1 MELDD
6 TNLPEE
12 NEGIA
17 WLKHHKVQIGIGAFV
32 ALGSIVGIAIAA
44 KTDHATK
51 IKTNGNTAGKSAAAI
66 IEAAAKTPLPE
77 VNLTGVEKTATGLG
91 HDLLLSNQEVNKRL
105 VSSGMMTKEPWGYKL
120 TEVDKLF
127 GKETVKVTR
136 AGHTFSNIEWD
147 EAVVPY
153 VFSTE
158 ELTNIDAKKSRI
170 AQIMA
175 Q

>member
-51 IKTNGNTAGKSAAAI
+51 IKTNGNTAGKTI
-66 IEAAAKTPLPE
+66 
-77 VNLTGVEKTATGLG
+77 
-91 HDLLLSNQEVNKRL
+91 
-105 VSSGMMTKEPWGYKL
+105 
-120 TEVDKLF
+120 
-127 GKETVKVTR
+127 
-136 AGHTFSNIEWD
+136 
-147 EAVVPY
+147 
-153 VFSTE
+153 
-158 ELTNIDAKKSRI
+158 
-170 AQIMA
+170 
-175 Q
+175 

>member
-6 TNLPEE
+6 TDLPEE

-44 KTDHATK
+44 KTGHAPK
-51 IKTNGNTAGKSAAAI
+51 IKTNGNTAGKGAATI

-120 TEVDKLF
+120 TEVGKLF

-136 AGHTFSNIEWD
+136 VGHTFSNIEWD

-153 VFSTE
+153 IFSTE